1 MESSGSQVMELTK
14 NIDKSWNATLKLQK
28 QVQDFMKVSKQK
40 PLGKKLDAF
49 FNANLVSRNV

>member
-1 MESSGSQVMELTK
+1 MELTK
-14 NIDKSWNATLKLQK
+14 NIDKSWNATLMVQK

-49 FNANLVSRNV
+49 FNANLVNRNV